1 MKRFKLPTI
10 LESES
15 EPLNTNCIWKKGDDF
30 KEFKNGEWVNSEMF
44 ASDEFKSVFGD
55 LVYAMYKFSEPV
67 RFMFINVS
75 GSFFSSIKDSNV
87 FGLFDT
93 SCESNNTTNNV
104 PVYVHDSENNKWILL
119 STLTSTIGNIFNS
132 GTVSSYNFYIDAI
145 AFAENK
151 KTPDISLAF
160 VAAFDS
166 IVGKSFDGTTNVI
179 KDSNNKGLVYRFAPS
194 VKITKCI

>member
-15 EPLNTNCIWKKGDDF
+15 EPSNTNCIWKKGEDF

-67 RFMFINVS
+67 YFTFLQPSASFGFLEESNMFGLLDPSS
-75 GSFFSSIKDSNV
+75 GSTAV
-87 FGLFDT
+87 
-93 SCESNNTTNNV
+93 TNNV

-132 GTVSSYNFYIDAI
+132 GTTSYFFIDAI

-151 KTPDISLAF
+151 KTPDISLAYI
-160 VAAFDS
+160 AAFDS
-166 IVGKSFDGTTNVI
+166 VVGKTFDGTDNVI

>member
-15 EPLNTNCIWKKGDDF
+15 EPSNTNCIWKKGEEF
-30 KEFKNGEWVNSEMF
+30 KEYKNGEWVKAEMF

-67 RFMFINVS
+67 YFTLLRPSADFGRLEKSNMFGLLDPSS
-75 GSFFSSIKDSNV
+75 GSSA
-87 FGLFDT
+87 
-93 SCESNNTTNNV
+93 TTNNV

-132 GTVSSYNFYIDAI
+132 GTISYFFIDAI

-151 KTPDISLAF
+151 KTPDISLAYI
-160 VAAFDS
+160 AAFDS
-166 IVGKSFDGTTNVI
+166 VVGKTFDGTDNVI

>member
-75 GSFFSSIKDSNV
+75 GSFYSSIQDSNV

-93 SCESNNTTNNV
+93 SCAATNATNNV

-132 GTVSSYNFYIDAI
+132 GTVSSSIFYIDAI

>member
-15 EPLNTNCIWKKGDDF
+15 EPSNTNCIWKKGEDF
-30 KEFKNGEWVNSEMF
+30 KEYKNGEWVNAEMF
-44 ASDEFKSVFGD
+44 ASDEFKSIFGD

-67 RFMFINVS
+67 KFKYLDEKENFGKLETSNMF
-75 GSFFSSIKDSNV
+75 K
-87 FGLFDT
+87 LLDT
-93 SCESNNTTNNV
+93 SYRNGFIQV

-119 STLTSTIGNIFNS
+119 SSLSSIAGNIFNS
-132 GTVSSYNFYIDAI
+132 NQNLSSLYIDVI

-151 KTPDISLAF
+151 KIPDTSLTF

-166 IVGKSFDGTTNVI
+166 IVGKSFDDTLNVI

>member
-1 MKRFKLPTI
+1 MKRFKLHTI

-15 EPLNTNCIWKKGDDF
+15 EPSNTNCIWKKGEDF
-30 KEFKNGEWVNSEMF
+30 KEYKNGEWVNAEMF
-44 ASDEFKSVFGD
+44 ASDEFKSIFGD

-67 RFMFINVS
+67 KFKYLDEKENFGKLETSNMF
-75 GSFFSSIKDSNV
+75 K
-87 FGLFDT
+87 LLDT
-93 SCESNNTTNNV
+93 SYRNGFIQV

-119 STLTSTIGNIFNS
+119 SSLSSIAGNIFNS
-132 GTVSSYNFYIDAI
+132 NQNLSSLYIDVI

-151 KTPDISLAF
+151 KIPDTSLTF

-166 IVGKSFDGTTNVI
+166 IVGKSFDDTLNVI

>member
-1 MKRFKLPTI
+1 MKRFKLLTI

-15 EPLNTNCIWKKGDDF
+15 EPSNTNCIWKKGEDF
-30 KEFKNGEWVNSEMF
+30 KEYKNGEWVNAEMF
-44 ASDEFKSVFGD
+44 ASDEFKSIFGD

-67 RFMFINVS
+67 KFKYLDEKENFGKLETSNMF
-75 GSFFSSIKDSNV
+75 K
-87 FGLFDT
+87 LLDT
-93 SCESNNTTNNV
+93 SYRNGFIQV

-119 STLTSTIGNIFNS
+119 SSLSSIAGNIFNS
-132 GTVSSYNFYIDAI
+132 NQNLSSLYIDVI

-151 KTPDISLAF
+151 KIPDTSLTF

-166 IVGKSFDGTTNVI
+166 IVGKSFDDTLNVI

>member
-15 EPLNTNCIWKKGDDF
+15 EPSNTNCIWKKGEDF

-67 RFMFINVS
+67 RFMFINVT
-75 GSFFSSIKDSNV
+75 GSFFSGIKDSNV
-87 FGLFDT
+87 FELFDT
-93 SCESNNTTNNV
+93 SCASNNTTNNV

-119 STLTSTIGNIFNS
+119 STLTSLIGNIFNS
-132 GTVSSYNFYIDAI
+132 GTVSSTNFYIDAI